1 VLASVGALVGIGIG
15 TASWIGRL
23 RIPNPLERL

>member
-1 VLASVGALVGIGIG
+1 VVGLGIG

-23 RIPNPLERL
+23 RLPNLLERL